1 MITKVDSTTVSE
13 EHPNLEKDKKRLME
27 QCQEFESVLTG
38 FMLHS
43 MRQTIQPAEEP
54 DRAREIY
61 EEMFDQQVAR
71 ELSKSRTGSLAATM
85 YQSLEPLLSSSRKG
99 SPPVSSDAPE
109 LPAEMIAPAAVDTT
123 GKDEG

>member
-13 EHPNLEKDKKRLME
+13 EHPNLEKDKKKLME

-85 YQSLEPLLSSSRKG
+85 YQSLEPLLASSRKG
-99 SPPVSSDAPE
+99 PPPVSSDAPE
-109 LPAEMIAPAAVDTT
+109 LPAGMAAPAPVDTT